1 MKLIIGLGNPGN
13 NYENTRHNMGWM
25 AIDRFAKNN
34 NIEMHLEPKFQ
45 GIIGNIVVNGEK
57 TLLLK
62 PVTFMN
68 LSGES
73 VIKVMNFY
81 KIESDDILV
90 ISDDLDSPLGR
101 IRLRSKG
108 SAGGHNGHKNII
120 ENIGTENYKRIKL
133 GIDRSD
139 VISVI
144 DWVLKKYTKEEC
156 RRARQNYT
164 VPLKV
169 NARLVLKETGEVIVT
184 RNNLVPA
191 LRA

>member
-1 MKLIIGLGNPGN
+1 MKLVIGLGNPGS

-25 AIDRFAKNN
+25 AVDRFAALNN
-34 NIEMHLEPKFQ
+34 VEMHLEPKFQ
-45 GIIGNIVVNGEK
+45 GIMGTITIKGEK
-57 TLLLK
+57 TILLK
-62 PVTFMN
+62 PVTYMN

-81 KIESDDILV
+81 KIDSKDILV

-120 ENIGTENYKRIKL
+120 QHIGTEEYKRIKL

-139 VISVI
+139 VIPVI
-144 DWVLKKYTKEEC
+144 DWVLKKFTKEELK
-156 RRARQNYT
+156 QLDETFNT
-164 VPLKV
+164 VSDAIYEFASGVDFMKISSKYSK
-169 NARLVLKETGEVIVT
+169 NS
-184 RNNLVPA
+184 
-191 LRA
+191 

>member
-144 DWVLKKYTKEEC
+144 DWVLKKYTKEE
-156 RRARQNYT
+156 
-164 VPLKV
+164 LKLLDPV
-169 NARLVLKETGEVIVT
+169 FDKVSD
-184 RNNLVPA
+184 A
-191 LRA
+191 LYDFASGIDFVKISSKYSEK

>member
-25 AIDRFAKNN
+25 AIDRFAKKN
-34 NIEMHLEPKFQ
+34 NIEMHLEPKFE
-45 GIIGNIVVNGEK
+45 GIMGTITINGEK
-57 TLLLK
+57 SILLK

-81 KIESDDILV
+81 KIDVEDILV

-108 SAGGHNGHKNII
+108 SAGGHNGHKNIV
-120 ENIGTENYKRIKL
+120 EHIGTEIYKRIKL

-139 VISVI
+139 VIPVI
-144 DWVLKKYTKEEC
+144 DWVLKKFTKEE
-156 RRARQNYT
+156 
-164 VPLKV
+164 L
-169 NARLVLKETGEVIVT
+169 
-184 RNNLVPA
+184 NNLDPVFDKVSDA
-191 LRA
+191 IYDFASGIDFMKISSKYSEK

>member
-25 AIDRFAKNN
+25 AVDSFAKKNN
-34 NIEMHLEPKFQ
+34 VEMHLEPKFQ
-45 GIIGNIVVNGEK
+45 GIMGTIVINNEK
-57 TLLLK
+57 SILLK
-62 PVTFMN
+62 PVTYMN

-81 KIESDDILV
+81 KIDSKDILV

-101 IRLRSKG
+101 IRLRAKG

-120 ENIGTENYKRIKL
+120 QHIGTEDYKRLKL

-139 VISVI
+139 IIPVI
-144 DWVLKKYTKEEC
+144 DWVLKKFTKEE
-156 RRARQNYT
+156 
-164 VPLKV
+164 LKSLEPV
-169 NARLVLKETGEVIVT
+169 FNKTNDAIYDFAAGIDFMKISSKYSEK
-184 RNNLVPA
+184 
-191 LRA
+191 